1 MLYYFVSVHTG
12 QALRCI
18 PSHDSF
24 MTLFMQI
31 FGEGSGLPYYN
42 NIVL

>member
-12 QALRCI
+12 QALRCT
-18 PSHDSF
+18 PPYDSF

-42 NIVL
+42 SIVL